1 MRPTQICD
9 DRIQAV
15 TPPANAKIHINTGN
29 FPIKKP
35 MAPYK
40 KQSAKKPTIKIII
53 VSILLSFK

>member
-1 MRPTQICD
+1 MRPTHHSVE
-9 DRIQAV
+9 RIQAV
-15 TPPANAKIHINTGN
+15 TPPAKANIQINTGN

-53 VSILLSFK
+53 VSIFILF